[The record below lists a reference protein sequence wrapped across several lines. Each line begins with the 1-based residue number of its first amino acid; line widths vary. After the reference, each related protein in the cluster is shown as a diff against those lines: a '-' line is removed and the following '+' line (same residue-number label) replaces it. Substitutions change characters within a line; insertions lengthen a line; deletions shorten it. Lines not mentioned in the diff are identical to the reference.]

1 MIRTKEQKQQVVT
14 ALADR
19 LRRAPTVYITD
30 FTGLDVAKLTQLRR
44 RLRAAGVEYVVVKN
58 TLALRALGDAR
69 VPGLEPHLAGPT
81 GLVLGG
87 ADPVAAAKVLGD
99 FAREFEKPA
108 IKAGLVDGKTVT
120 PEQVKR
126 LASLPPR
133 TELLA
138 RLGGALQAPMAGFVG
153 ALNGLLMN
161 LVGALEALRT
171 KRAPPAGADLNPV
184 GDTEMATQ
192 TSASKDD
199 ILQAIGNMSVFE
211 LAELIEAFKEKFG
224 VTIAAPVAAAPA
236 AGAAGAAAAAPAAEE
251 QTEFTVILK
260 GAGEKKIQVIKEI
273 RAITNLGLK
282 EAKDLVEA
290 APGTV
295 KEGVSKQEAEEI
307 KKKLEA
313 QGAAVEL
320 K

>member
-1 MIRTKEQKQQVVT
+1 MIRAKPRKQGVGT
-14 ALADR
+14 GLEER

-87 ADPVAAAKVLGD
+87 ADPVVAAKVLGD

-126 LASLPPR
+126 LASLPSR

-171 KRAPPAGADLNPV
+171 KRAPTAGADLNRV
-184 GDTEMATQ
+184 GDTEIGR
-192 TSASKDD
+192 ASCRER
-199 ILQAIGNMSVFE
+199 V
-211 LAELIEAFKEKFG
+211 
-224 VTIAAPVAAAPA
+224 
-236 AGAAGAAAAAPAAEE
+236 
-251 QTEFTVILK
+251 
-260 GAGEKKIQVIKEI
+260 
-273 RAITNLGLK
+273 
-282 EAKDLVEA
+282 
-290 APGTV
+290 
-295 KEGVSKQEAEEI
+295 
-307 KKKLEA
+307 
-313 QGAAVEL
+313 
-320 K
+320 